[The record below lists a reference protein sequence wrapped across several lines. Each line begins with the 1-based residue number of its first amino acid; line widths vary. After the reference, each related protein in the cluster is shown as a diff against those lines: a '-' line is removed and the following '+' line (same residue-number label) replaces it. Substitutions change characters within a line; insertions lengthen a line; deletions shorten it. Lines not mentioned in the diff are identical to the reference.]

1 MVVVVVGPAVVVV
14 DVVVATDVAAAELRV
29 GSLNEK
35 KKSFALKTSNFV
47 CERQNYPGSNK
58 TDAHSN

>member
-1 MVVVVVGPAVVVV
+1 VVVVVVGPAVVVV

-35 KKSFALKTSNFV
+35 KSRL
-47 CERQNYPGSNK
+47 
-58 TDAHSN
+58 H